1 MTALNARFFQDV
13 RTVFLA
19 VILALWAGMAGAETS
34 AARTLRDAWI
44 RPPLAE
50 GRPAALYFVLDNPGA
65 ATAITA
71 VATPAAGR
79 TELHTHAMAHHGDHG
94 NHGDHG
100 GHAVMQMRQ
109 VAELPVPAGGQA
121 VLQPHGDHVML
132 FDVNKDTLAT
142 GLVDFTV
149 TLSDGSTL
157 TAAAEVKK

>member
-1 MTALNARFFQDV
+1 MHQMGSLCQILLTFIPVGTAPLKLEPAPVDRYIGTGFPARKRPDQGKIAMTALNARFFQDV

-94 NHGDHG
+94 NH
-100 GHAVMQMRQ
+100 
-109 VAELPVPAGGQA
+109 
-121 VLQPHGDHVML
+121 
-132 FDVNKDTLAT
+132 
-142 GLVDFTV
+142 
-149 TLSDGSTL
+149 
-157 TAAAEVKK
+157 